1 MVSLFSCGYGTKDNE
16 DDSFASV
23 PVNTDPEVLA
33 CFTQVNEFRTGS
45 EIKPDLQLS
54 SNSWGSFYVSF
65 SAIELSNFAVNSAYK
80 DKHPELNRIGHN

>member
-33 CFTQVNEFRTGS
+33 CFTQVNAFRTGS

-54 SNSWGSFYVSF
+54 SN
-65 SAIELSNFAVNSAYK
+65 
-80 DKHPELNRIGHN
+80 PEEASMYLFQLLNYQILL